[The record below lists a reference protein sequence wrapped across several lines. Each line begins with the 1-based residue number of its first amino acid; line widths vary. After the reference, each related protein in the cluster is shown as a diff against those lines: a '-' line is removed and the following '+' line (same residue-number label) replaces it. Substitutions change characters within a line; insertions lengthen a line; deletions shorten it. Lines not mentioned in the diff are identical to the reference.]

1 MKNKFL
7 LLILIVIS
15 SCSDRP
21 DYDLII
27 KNGSIIDGSG
37 QPRFSTN
44 IGIKDDTIHMLSAHD
59 SKTAKEYIDATNLI
73 VAPGFIDIHT
83 HAVRGIF
90 DVPTADAFLYQGVT
104 TLTDG
109 NDGSSPFPIGKHY
122 QKIEEIGISPN
133 WAVFVGQG
141 TIREE
146 VMGLENRAPTSS
158 ELEEMKE
165 LTKEAMK
172 EGALGLSSGLFYV
185 PGNFSSKEEIIA
197 LAQIV
202 GERGGIYI
210 SHMRDEADKIL
221 DSVAETIE
229 IGIAG
234 GLPAHITHHKVIGKE
249 NWGQSLQTLA
259 MVDEA
264 NQKGHDVYL
273 DQYPYTASQTS
284 ITALIPQWAQAGGRK
299 ALLDRL
305 NNKEV
310 RQQIKEEVVRKILY
324 DRGGGHPKNVVI
336 SEAKWDTSLEGKNLA
351 EITVAK
357 GIEPTPENAAET
369 VFEIIEGGYARAVFH
384 AISDDDVKFI
394 MQHPN
399 AAIASDGPLMPF
411 GESRPHPRSYGTFPR
426 VLGKYVR
433 ESNVISLEEA
443 VRKMTSLPAK
453 IISLNKRGLIKE
465 GYYADITIFDPEKIS
480 DNATFQDPHQYSTG
494 VEYVIVNGQIVVSN
508 GVHNLSKPGRVLY
521 GPGKVD

>member
-1 MKNKFL
+1 MKKIL
-7 LLILIVIS
+7 LFAIFIIVS
-15 SCSDRP
+15 SCSDQTE
-21 DYDLII
+21 YDLII
-27 KNGSIIDGSG
+27 RNGVIIDGSG
-37 QPRFSTN
+37 SPKYQAD
-44 IGIKDDTIHMLSAHD
+44 IGIKDDKIVSIGEL
-59 SKTAKEYIDATNLI
+59 KNFQAKENIDVSNLI
-73 VAPGFIDIHT
+73 VAPGFIDVHT

-90 DVPTADAFLYQGVT
+90 EVPTAEAFIYQGVT

-109 NDGSSPFPIGKHY
+109 NDGSSPFPIGEHY
-122 QKIEEIGISPN
+122 QKIEKTGITPN
-133 WAVFVGQG
+133 WAVFIGQG
-141 TIREE
+141 TIREA
-146 VMGLENRAPTSS
+146 VMGLENRLPTDA
-158 ELEEMKE
+158 ELEKMKQ
-165 LTKEAMK
+165 LTQEAMD

-185 PGNFSSKEEIIA
+185 PGNFSSKEEIIE
-197 LAQIV
+197 LAKIV
-202 GERGGIYI
+202 GSSGGIYI
-210 SHMRDEADKIL
+210 SHMRDEADKII
-221 DSVAETIE
+221 DSVTETID

-234 GLPAHITHHKVIGKE
+234 NLPAHITHHKVIGKE
-249 NWGQSLQTLA
+249 NWGISSKTLA
-259 MVDEA
+259 LVDEA
-264 NQKGHDVYL
+264 NKNGHIVYL

-305 NNKEV
+305 NNQQT
-310 RQQIKEEVVRKILY
+310 RNQIKEEVIRKILF
-324 DRGGGHPKNVVI
+324 DRGGGNPKNVVI

-351 EITVAK
+351 EITIAK
-357 GIEPTPENAAET
+357 GLEATPENAAET

-426 VLGKYVR
+426 VLSKYVR
-433 ESNVISLEEA
+433 ENKVISLEEA
-443 VRKMTSLPAK
+443 IRKMTSLPAK

-465 GYYADITIFDPEKIS
+465 GYYADITIFNPEKIS

-494 VEYVIVNGQIVVSN
+494 VEYVIVNGQIVVSD